1 MKKYYFA
8 LLAFLLPLMGTAQV
22 NHAEDFVS
30 GDILYYMVCTMPD
43 SPGDAGTAVIW
54 DFSSVQDSGNGQ
66 RITWVLDD
74 TAVAGDIILSPTQY
88 LANAGNRIQ
97 KTATQSFLAAVLG
110 SSVNYTYDTGAL
122 WIDRTLNYGLL
133 DSNTFT
139 STLNTNAVT
148 LSGGGTSHI
157 EVDGSGTVKTPEGT
171 FNNALR
177 IKRII
182 DNIDSLNGNSLHN
195 LQVSYLWYD
204 DAHTA
209 PLFRI
214 DSIYRSGTGIFQNT
228 AVTTGT
234 ASYLQFIVP
243 ANVQQV
249 ATRTAET
256 SGCFNDNEIVV
267 HALLLQGKLYQV
279 ALFDLTGRQLYSNNF
294 TASGDT
300 WRFNPGIQLPASTYL
315 VVISQPGNNEA
326 PVVIKVLKQ

>member
-1 MKKYYFA
+1 
-8 LLAFLLPLMGTAQV
+8 MGTAQV

-66 RITWVLDD
+66 HITWVLDD
-74 TAVAGDIILSPTQY
+74 TAVAGDLVLSPTQY
-88 LANAGNRIQ
+88 LANAGNRVQ
-97 KTATQSFLAAVLG
+97 KTPTQSFIAAVLG
-110 SSVNYTYDTGAL
+110 SSVNYTYDAGAL
-122 WIDRTLNYGLL
+122 WMDRVLSYGLL

-139 STLNTNAVT
+139 SILNANATTLN
-148 LSGGGTSHI
+148 GGGTSHI
-157 EVDGSGTVKTPEGT
+157 EVDGSGTVKTPQGT
-171 FNNALR
+171 FNNVLR
-177 IKRII
+177 VKRTI
-182 DNIDSLNGNSLHN
+182 DNVDSLNSNSLHN

-234 ASYLQFIVP
+234 ASYLQSIVP
-243 ANVQQV
+243 ANAQQIAAV
-249 ATRTAET
+249 KTEA
-256 SGCFNDNEIVV
+256 SGCFNDNDIVV
-267 HALLLQGKLYQV
+267 HAQLRQGKLYQV
-279 ALFDLTGRQLYSNNF
+279 ALFDLTGKQLYSNNF
-294 TASGDT
+294 TTSGNT